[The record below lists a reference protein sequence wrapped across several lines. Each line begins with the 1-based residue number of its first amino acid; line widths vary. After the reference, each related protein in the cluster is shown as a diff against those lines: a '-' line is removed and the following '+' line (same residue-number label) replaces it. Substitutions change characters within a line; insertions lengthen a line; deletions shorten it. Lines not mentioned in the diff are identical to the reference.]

1 MLKLLT
7 MLFTTLDIH
16 IQDDQPESEAAV
28 STVDS
33 RGEKVEQPVLVILRQ
48 CLPVYQQLC
57 STYSTVSEI
66 SEAVCLNLK
75 QAVAILQDDMR
86 PLTQEVLTLALA
98 SYRAAPQPAALEL
111 SKQFFIMYGREEGM
125 VAPLRSLL
133 TCLTTSH
140 LQVGTVNITGTEVSL
155 ATVTLMETPGLRQL
169 RLAIRQDR
177 LTSAMEHAE
186 IIHDPG
192 YIAAQQQAGT
202 EARRDEEEG
211 EGMEVDPAFSD
222 SLKHIIS
229 NAEYY
234 GPNL

>member
-1 MLKLLT
+1 M
-7 MLFTTLDIH
+7 
-16 IQDDQPESEAAV
+16 
-28 STVDS
+28 
-33 RGEKVEQPVLVILRQ
+33 EQPVLVILRQ
-48 CLPVYQQLC
+48 CLPVYQLLC

-86 PLTQEVLTLALA
+86 PLTQEVLRLAL
-98 SYRAAPQPAALEL
+98 AAPQPAALEL

-192 YIAAQQQAGT
+192 YIAAQQRPGPRRAAT
-202 EARRDEEEG
+202 RRRARAWRWI
-211 EGMEVDPAFSD
+211 PPSPTPSD
-222 SLKHIIS
+222 TLWTGVYPTPSS
-229 NAEYY
+229 TSSPTRSTT
-234 GPNL
+234 GQTCDCWPPQW

>member
-1 MLKLLT
+1 MTTFRLVWMLLYLL
-7 MLFTTLDIH
+7 L
-16 IQDDQPESEAAV
+16 S
-28 STVDS
+28 
-33 RGEKVEQPVLVILRQ
+33 
-48 CLPVYQQLC
+48 
-57 STYSTVSEI
+57 
-66 SEAVCLNLK
+66 
-75 QAVAILQDDMR
+75 
-86 PLTQEVLTLALA
+86 LAL
-98 SYRAAPQPAALEL
+98 L
-111 SKQFFIMYGREEGM
+111 G
-125 VAPLRSLL
+125 VAYAGKAIDL

-169 RLAIRQDR
+169 RLAIRQNR

>member
-1 MLKLLT
+1 MTIFRLVWMLLSLL
-7 MLFTTLDIH
+7 L
-16 IQDDQPESEAAV
+16 
-28 STVDS
+28 
-33 RGEKVEQPVLVILRQ
+33 
-48 CLPVYQQLC
+48 Y
-57 STYSTVSEI
+57 
-66 SEAVCLNLK
+66 
-75 QAVAILQDDMR
+75 
-86 PLTQEVLTLALA
+86 LALLGVEYA
-98 SYRAAPQPAALEL
+98 GRA
-111 SKQFFIMYGREEGM
+111 IYI
-125 VAPLRSLL
+125 

-155 ATVTLMETPGLRQL
+155 ATVTLIETPGLRQL

-234 GPNL
+234 GPSL

>member
-1 MLKLLT
+1 M
-7 MLFTTLDIH
+7 
-16 IQDDQPESEAAV
+16 
-28 STVDS
+28 
-33 RGEKVEQPVLVILRQ
+33 LVILRQ

-57 STYSTVSEI
+57 STYSTDSEI

-86 PLTQEVLTLALA
+86 PLTQEVLTLAL
-98 SYRAAPQPAALEL
+98 AAPQPAALEL

-140 LQVGTVNITGTEVSL
+140 LQVGTVDITGTEVSL

-192 YIAAQQQAGT
+192 YIAAQQQAGA

-222 SLKHIIS
+222 SIRHVMDGSLPDSLKHIIS

-234 GPNL
+234 GPSL

>member
-1 MLKLLT
+1 MNTLCLVWMILSLL
-7 MLFTTLDIH
+7 
-16 IQDDQPESEAAV
+16 
-28 STVDS
+28 
-33 RGEKVEQPVLVILRQ
+33 
-48 CLPVYQQLC
+48 LC
-57 STYSTVSEI
+57 
-66 SEAVCLNLK
+66 
-75 QAVAILQDDMR
+75 
-86 PLTQEVLTLALA
+86 LAL
-98 SYRAAPQPAALEL
+98 L
-111 SKQFFIMYGREEGM
+111 G
-125 VAPLRSLL
+125 VAYAGKAIDL

-169 RLAIRQDR
+169 RLDIRQDR

-222 SLKHIIS
+222 SIRHVMDGGLPDSLKHIIS

-234 GPNL
+234 GPPQW